1 MKIEFLE
8 KNQNNRSTT
17 LDKIVDVFNYLTS
30 FVKSERSEDYEIF
43 EYPTFEAF
51 ADDMVPFYVENKS
64 DFWEE
69 FFAKT
74 HKGFEDDL
82 EEVLW
87 EFQDLSFKLKET
99 WTHFGSFKEPEF
111 STQLSRLIEGAL
123 IQTPHAF
130 VRIRKALS

>member
-8 KNQNNRSTT
+8 KNQNNSSTT
-17 LDKIVDVFNYLTS
+17 LDKIVDVFNNLTS
-30 FVKSERSEDYEIF
+30 FVKSKRSQDYEIF

-51 ADDMVPFYVENKS
+51 ADDIVPFYVENKS

-69 FFAKT
+69 FFANT
-74 HKGFEDDL
+74 HIGFEDDL

-87 EFQDLSFKLKET
+87 ELQDLSVKLKET
-99 WTHFGSFKEPEF
+99 WTYFGSLKEPEF
-111 STQLSRLIEGAL
+111 SAQLSRLIEVAL